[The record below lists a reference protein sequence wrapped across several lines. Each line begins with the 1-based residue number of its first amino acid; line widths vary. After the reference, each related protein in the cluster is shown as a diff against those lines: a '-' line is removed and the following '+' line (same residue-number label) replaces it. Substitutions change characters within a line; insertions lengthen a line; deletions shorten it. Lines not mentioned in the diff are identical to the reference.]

1 MLQPTRTK
9 YRKTHR
15 GTMKGCAQKGNF
27 IAFGDF
33 GLQALEPH
41 WINSAQIEAFQM
53 RCCSQRTI
61 NTINT

>member
-15 GTMKGCAQKGNF
+15 GTMKGCAQRGNF

-33 GLQALEPH
+33 GL
-41 WINSAQIEAFQM
+41 
-53 RCCSQRTI
+53 
-61 NTINT
+61 